1 MVTER
6 NVAGSYETAPTW
18 LCVTHRHRNFTWL
31 VQTHV
36 LIVGTQSSFIITQ
49 NFLRAY
55 IIFRKSLGNQQKW
68 QLKYKWKLTINHF
81 YVSHV
86 LKYINTPS
94 NTQRTCSM
102 KLLLFLLETVNS
114 LSQKFYYLI
123 LQRECGLVEM
133 KWGKWALEPQAEA
146 HLLHHLLPL
155 SAKL

>member
-1 MVTER
+1 MCDPPTQELHMVGANTCSNSGNAELIYYHTE
-6 NVAGSYETAPTW
+6 
-18 LCVTHRHRNFTWL
+18 
-31 VQTHV
+31 
-36 LIVGTQSSFIITQ
+36 
-49 NFLRAY
+49 FLRAY